1 MPGICHKN
9 HFPPK
14 QFQHCSRIFLLRIYL
29 RWIYISVMATANIPA
44 APLSPAVFAIL
55 LSLAEGEKHG
65 YLIMKDALSPQG
77 GGVRL
82 GPGTLYGSIDR
93 MMRDGLVEESG
104 ISDDE
109 RRRYYRLTHRG
120 QTILAAELARL
131 DAAVSS
137 ARSLGL
143 LPHGGQS

>member
-1 MPGICHKN
+1 
-9 HFPPK
+9 
-14 QFQHCSRIFLLRIYL
+14 
-29 RWIYISVMATANIPA
+29 MATVPAPA
-44 APLSPAVFAIL
+44 APLTPAVFAIL

-65 YLIMKDALSPQG
+65 YQVMKDALAPQG

-104 ISDDE
+104 VSDDQ
-109 RRRYYRLTHRG
+109 RRRYYRLTG
-120 QTILAAELARL
+120 IGGTVLAAELKRL
-131 DAAVSS
+131 EAAIAS

-143 LPHGGQS
+143 VPSGGRS